1 MKFDYKC
8 TFNLDDCIR
17 SLGLEEHGRV
27 QRKVDETFLMGVEP
41 FVPMD
46 TGLLK
51 DSARLHTDIGSGVI
65 VWDAENKARRLYYG
79 EEDWNWSNGGMQE
92 GGLRG
97 PYWAER
103 YFQNGG
109 REEIEKAAREAV
121 KK

>member
-1 MKFDYKC
+1 MTFDYQC
-8 TFNLDDCIR
+8 AFNLDACIKK
-17 SLGLEEHGRV
+17 LGLEEHGRV
-27 QRKVDETFLMGVEP
+27 QRRVDETFLIGVEP

-51 DSARLHTDIGSGVI
+51 DSARLHTDIGAGEI

-79 EEDWNWSNGGMQE
+79 ENDWNWLNGGVQE

-103 YFQNGG
+103 YIQNGG
-109 REEIEKAAREAV
+109 REEIEKVAREEV
-121 KK
+121 KR

>member
-1 MKFDYKC
+1 MKFDYQC
-8 TFNLDDCIR
+8 TFNLDACIR

-27 QRKVDETFLMGVEP
+27 QCAVDEPFLMGVEP

-79 EEDWNWSNGGMQE
+79 EEDWNWSNGGMKE

-97 PYWAER
+97 PYWADR

>member
-1 MKFDYKC
+1 MKFDYQC
-8 TFNLDDCIR
+8 TFNLDECIR

-27 QRKVDETFLMGVEP
+27 QCAVDETFLMGVEP
-41 FVPMD
+41 YVPMD

-51 DSARLHTDIGSGVI
+51 DSARLHTDIGSGEI